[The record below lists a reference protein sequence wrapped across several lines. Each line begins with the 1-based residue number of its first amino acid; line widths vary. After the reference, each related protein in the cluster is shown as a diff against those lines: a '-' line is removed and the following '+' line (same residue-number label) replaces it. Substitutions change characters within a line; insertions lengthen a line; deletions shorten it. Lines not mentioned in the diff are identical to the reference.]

1 MSTEQ
6 VTQIDFN
13 QAASAI
19 KKLFRDTG
27 LQQKSNL
34 MPRIGREMTDDSLLF
49 YVGFGSSERDF
60 FDIGLYIDRSF
71 TDATDEE
78 VASLT
83 GGIALIARQAVKQAQ
98 QPKTIELLGMHG
110 VIKDQTYVQASLFVN
125 ENVDKI
131 MTINIDQI
139 GKTIHEGIE
148 SNVELF
154 KIAIEGELFQLQ
166 LKYTVL
172 LIPTDHILSYTVYFT
187 QYFRNR

>member
-27 LQQKSNL
+27 LREKSNL

-49 YVGFGSSERDF
+49 YVGFGSNERDF

-78 VASLT
+78 VATLT

-110 VIKDQTYVQASLFVN
+110 VIKDQTYVQASLYIN
-125 ENVDKI
+125 ENIDKI
-131 MTINIDQI
+131 MAINIDRI
-139 GKTIHEGIE
+139 GETIHDGIE

-154 KIAIEGELFQLQ
+154 KIAVEGKF
-166 LKYTVL
+166 
-172 LIPTDHILSYTVYFT
+172 LIF
-187 QYFRNR
+187 FNF

>member
-71 TDATDEE
+71 TDATDQE

-83 GGIALIARQAVKQAQ
+83 GGIALIARQAVKQAR
-98 QPKTIELLGMHG
+98 QPKTIELFGMHG

-154 KIAIEGELFQLQ
+154 KIAIEGKFSQIGFEM
-166 LKYTVL
+166 
-172 LIPTDHILSYTVYFT
+172 ILSHVTVQIF
-187 QYFRNR
+187 